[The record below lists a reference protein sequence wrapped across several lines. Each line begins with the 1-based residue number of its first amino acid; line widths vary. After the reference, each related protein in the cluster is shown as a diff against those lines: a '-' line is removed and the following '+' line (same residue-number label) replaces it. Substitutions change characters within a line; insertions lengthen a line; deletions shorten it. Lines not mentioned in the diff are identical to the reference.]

1 VGHSNPVLCPI
12 TKGKEPTASLAE
24 AKSYRNEPLG
34 TQVAYMIRWGKL
46 AIAAAKIL
54 EEKPSSRAVCERV
67 IMAAY
72 LGITRC
78 RE

>member
-1 VGHSNPVLCPI
+1 MNEYEDVI
-12 TKGKEPTASLAE
+12 AE
-24 AKSYRNEPLG
+24 AKTYRTEPLG

-46 AIAAAKIL
+46 AIAAAKIWQ
-54 EEKPSSRAVCERV
+54 EKPSARATAERI